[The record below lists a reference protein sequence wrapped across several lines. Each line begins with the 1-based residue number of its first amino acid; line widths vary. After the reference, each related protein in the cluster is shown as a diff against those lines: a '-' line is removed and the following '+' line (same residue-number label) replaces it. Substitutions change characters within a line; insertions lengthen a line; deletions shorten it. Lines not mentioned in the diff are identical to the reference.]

1 MKEIFY
7 LSAHETHKKYDLFVH
22 SRNATKYGNH
32 SVRVLWLHISN
43 SLPEEIKK
51 LFSLHAF
58 KNYIKG
64 LCGQKS
70 KCYLCQTSLK

>member
-22 SRNATKYGNH
+22 SRNTAKYDNH
-32 SVRVLWLHISN
+32 SLRVLGPHIWN
-43 SLPEEIKK
+43 SLLPEEIKK
-51 LFSLHAF
+51 LNAF
-58 KNYIKG
+58 KNYIKSW
-64 LCGQKS
+64 CGQKS